1 VPAQGRDSKKS
12 IIEPQPKQERR
23 TVKTSFGLRKNACSD
38 MGSEILWQA
47 APGLDRRIL
56 DDLLNIV
63 EYESITECR
72 PVANHCK

>member
-1 VPAQGRDSKKS
+1 
-12 IIEPQPKQERR
+12 
-23 TVKTSFGLRKNACSD
+23 

-63 EYESITECR
+63 EYESVTECR
-72 PVANHCK
+72 Q